1 VDGLMYVT
9 VGLRPLHV
17 PPNMA
22 RVPSILANCFDDRPN
37 AGVPAVIPDEIRG
50 GREAA
55 EHVMGLG
62 HRDVAFLAGDSL
74 TPAAPRRI
82 EGYREAFSG
91 AGMPVNEDRVLQVGW
106 DIDAGFHGAMK
117 LLDGVEPAARPTAIL
132 CANDRLAIGVVL
144 ACYRLGLSV
153 PQDVSVMGYD
163 DEFRVAKTMV
173 PALSTMALPLREM
186 GAAAMTALLAEVR
199 SVPAGEAD
207 DGGPDTAAGS
217 APETMVPCH
226 LVVRESTGPVPA
238 GR

>member
-1 VDGLMYVT
+1 MYVT

-37 AGVPAVIPDEIRG
+37 AGLPAVIPDEVRG

-62 HRDVAFLAGDSL
+62 HRDIAFLAGDSL

-91 AGMPVNEDRVLQVGW
+91 AGMSVNEDRVLQVGW

-117 LLDGVEPAARPTAIL
+117 LLDGVEPASRPTAIL

-144 ACYRLGLSV
+144 ACYRLGLNV

-173 PALSTMALPLREM
+173 PALSTMALPLRDM
-186 GAAAMTALLAEVR
+186 GAAAMAALLAEVG
-199 SVPAGEAD
+199 SVMKEES
-207 DGGPDTAAGS
+207 DGGGAGTVAGPAS
-217 APETMVPCH
+217 ETMVPCR
-226 LVVRESTGPVPA
+226 LVVRDSTGPVPA

>member
-1 VDGLMYVT
+1 
-9 VGLRPLHV
+9 
-17 PPNMA
+17 
-22 RVPSILANCFDDRPN
+22 
-37 AGVPAVIPDEIRG
+37 
-50 GREAA
+50 
-55 EHVMGLG
+55 MGLG
-62 HRDVAFLAGDSL
+62 HRDIAFLAGDSL

-82 EGYREAFSG
+82 EGYREAFSS

-106 DIDAGFHGAMK
+106 DIDAGFNGAMK
-117 LLDGVEPAARPTAIL
+117 LLDGAEPGARPTAIL

-186 GAAAMTALLAEVR
+186 GAAAMTALLAEVG
-199 SVPAGEAD
+199 SVPDGENPD
-207 DGGPDTAAGS
+207 DEAPATAPSS
-217 APETMVPCH
+217 ATETMVPCQ
-226 LVVRESTGPVPA
+226 LVVRDSTGPVPA

>member
-1 VDGLMYVT
+1 M
-9 VGLRPLHV
+9 
-17 PPNMA
+17 
-22 RVPSILANCFDDRPN
+22 S
-37 AGVPAVIPDEIRG
+37 
-50 GREAA
+50 
-55 EHVMGLG
+55 LG
-62 HRDVAFLAGDSL
+62 HRDIAFLAGDSL

-82 EGYREAFSG
+82 EGFRDAFSG
-91 AGMPVNEDRVLQVGW
+91 AGMPVTQDRVIQVGW

-117 LLDGVEPAARPTAIL
+117 LLEGVEPAARPTAIL

-163 DEFRVAKTMV
+163 DEFRIAKAMV

-186 GAAAMTALLAEVR
+186 GAAAMASLLAEVG
-199 SVPAGEAD
+199 SAPEGTSD
-207 DGGPDTAAGS
+207 DGGPAAAAVSGTAG
-217 APETMVPCH
+217 ETMVPCR